1 MSISISDFKT
11 WAGAN
16 QRTAVAVNNGAL
28 GSASNQIGILDRI
41 FRRGTVDSVHC
52 AWEIRNDQERAA
64 ANARRAELTA
74 EQKGLFRAVALQGG
88 NFEVQKMNVGV
99 AGFMSGSVKSI
110 KERLGGSEYHAFH
123 RGGANHIA

>member
-1 MSISISDFKT
+1 MT
-11 WAGAN
+11 
-16 QRTAVAVNNGAL
+16 
-28 GSASNQIGILDRI
+28 GSL
-41 FRRGTVDSVHC
+41 
-52 AWEIRNDQERAA
+52 RNKR
-64 ANARRAELTA
+64 
-74 EQKGLFRAVALQGG
+74 VS